1 MCTSST
7 FKLKK
12 IKVESISEKSFL
24 EIRKVVTFGFKEIFF
39 SRIKLGEANQISSF
53 MITYPIEFK
62 GELWDIEESD
72 YYNYF
77 RVFCQALVEVKN
89 NEPIIIEFTGE
100 FEFVYNNHSLGFW
113 EIPSHCGLTS
123 IYKQFYQ
130 QRQDNKPYKLDT
142 VFMNIEV
149 DNKYIN
155 YLLENLTDLSEDSL
169 LTLSKKSNKMT
180 ESQQLIELLPHFS
193 LDDKGETPTCSFLDV
208 TDGAQHKVIATTDPV
223 WLIIEDFGQVNKD
236 LIVMAN
242 FSGNL
247 ESFMAFTAI
256 SLIASMF
263 CEIIEFKY
271 KVFRAVSKSLFL
283 SFAESIFKKQA
294 NSSNKHSIS
303 KCLNSLHVKIY
314 KKNRTVEVGP

>member
-24 EIRKVVTFGFKEIFF
+24 EIRKVVTFGFAWFKPIT
-39 SRIKLGEANQISSF
+39 KISSF

-236 LIVMAN
+236 LIVMTN

-271 KVFRAVSKSLFL
+271 KVFRAVSKSLTFNINL
-283 SFAESIFKKQA
+283 NLEGLEQA